1 MGEVA
6 GRRQQ
11 YDGRHGQH
19 GLRGGQLLGQQ
30 PNYFLIVQLPQP
42 PLPRL
47 LNEGWPTMMT
57 MLGPRQVHVAFLE
70 ALLTHVD

>member
-1 MGEVA
+1 MGEEEVV
-6 GRRQQ
+6 GRRQRLQ
-11 YDGRHGQH
+11 HGRHGQ
-19 GLRGGQLLGQQ
+19 RGQLRQQ
-30 PNYFLIVQLPQP
+30 QNYFLIVQLPQP

-70 ALLTHVD
+70 ALLLTHVD